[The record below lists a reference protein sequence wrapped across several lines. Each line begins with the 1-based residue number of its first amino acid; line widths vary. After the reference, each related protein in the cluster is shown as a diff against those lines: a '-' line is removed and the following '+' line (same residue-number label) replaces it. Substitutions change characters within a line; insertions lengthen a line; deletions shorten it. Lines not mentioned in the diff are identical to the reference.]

1 MPKYFYRATVLDGT
15 VVDGR
20 VDAESIE
27 QARSQL
33 ETEGLVIQ
41 YIREHKSSVWSQGIS
56 LHVSVHDIAF
66 FTKNFSVMMGAGLT
80 VVDSLIIAEAQA
92 NGRLKKIL
100 QSILQRVESGHSLA
114 DALAKHKRYFPGT
127 YVDVI
132 RNGELSGTLSDSM
145 EKLSDRLES
154 DLSLRRKIKAA
165 LVYPVIVIVAII
177 LLTSILSIYVL
188 PRLTRLFLSLD
199 VELPASTRFLLWVSE
214 FLVQYWILI
223 LIVLAVVII
232 AVRFLLIIPAMRK
245 LWHRLLLHLPVI
257 GDISRNVHLAR
268 FAGTLGSLL
277 KSGVPIAE
285 SFDSVIHSASNE
297 IYRDRLREA
306 LHHIERGGSLADFL
320 EGHRRMFPATVTRM
334 ISVGERTGRLDD
346 ILIYLGKYYEVEVDS
361 STKQLSTTLEPII
374 LIIIGAVVLFVGL
387 SVITP
392 IYQFTASVGQI

>member
-1 MPKYFYRATVLDGT
+1 MPKYFYQATGLDGT

-20 VDAESIE
+20 VDAESVD

-41 YIREHKSSVWSQGIS
+41 YIREHKSSAWNQSIS
-56 LHVSVHDIAF
+56 FRVTVHDIAF

-92 NGRLKKIL
+92 SGRLKRIL
-100 QSILQRVESGHSLA
+100 QSILQQVESGHSLA

-145 EKLSDRLES
+145 EKLSERLES

-165 LVYPVIVIVAII
+165 LVYPFIVMGAII
-177 LLTSILSIYVL
+177 TLTSILSIYVL

-199 VELPASTRFLLWVSE
+199 VELPASTRFLLWVSD
-214 FLVQYWILI
+214 FLVNYWIII
-223 LIVLAVVII
+223 LISLAVIII
-232 AVRFLLIIPAMRK
+232 ATRFLLIVPAMRK
-245 LWHRLLLHLPVI
+245 LWHRILLHLPVI
-257 GDISRNVHLAR
+257 GDISRNLHLAR

-320 EGHRRMFPATVTRM
+320 EGHRRMFPVTVTRM
-334 ISVGERTGRLDD
+334 ISVGERTGQLDD

-361 STKQLSTTLEPII
+361 STKQLSTTLEPLL

-392 IYQFTASVGQI
+392 IYQFTASVGRI

>member
-1 MPKYFYRATVLDGT
+1 MPKYFYRATGLDGT

-20 VDAESIE
+20 VDAESVD

-41 YIREHKSSVWSQGIS
+41 YIREHKSSAWNQS
-56 LHVSVHDIAF
+56 LSFRITVHDIAF

-92 NGRLKKIL
+92 SGRLKRIL
-100 QSILQRVESGHSLA
+100 QSILQQVESGHSLA

-145 EKLSDRLES
+145 EKLSERLES

-165 LVYPVIVIVAII
+165 LVYPVIVMGAII
-177 LLTSILSIYVL
+177 TLTSILSIYVL

-199 VELPASTRFLLWVSE
+199 VELPASTRFLLWVSD
-214 FLVQYWILI
+214 FLVNYWIII
-223 LIVLAVVII
+223 LISLAVIII
-232 AVRFLLIIPAMRK
+232 ATRFLLIVPVMRK
-245 LWHRLLLHLPVI
+245 LWHRILLHLPVI
-257 GDISRNVHLAR
+257 GDISRNLHLAR

-306 LHHIERGGSLADFL
+306 LNHIERGGSLADFL
-320 EGHRRMFPATVTRM
+320 EGHRRMFPVTVTRM
-334 ISVGERTGRLDD
+334 ISVGERTGQLDD

-361 STKQLSTTLEPII
+361 STKQLSTTLEPIL

-392 IYQFTASVGQI
+392 IYQFTASVGRI

>member
-1 MPKYFYRATVLDGT
+1 MPKYFYRATGLDGT

-20 VDAESIE
+20 VDAESVD

-41 YIREHKSSVWSQGIS
+41 YIREHKSSAWNQSIS
-56 LHVSVHDIAF
+56 FRVTVHDIAF

-92 NGRLKKIL
+92 SGRLKRIL
-100 QSILQRVESGHSLA
+100 QSILQQVESGHSLA

-145 EKLSDRLES
+145 EKLSERLES

-165 LVYPVIVIVAII
+165 LVYPFIVMGAII
-177 LLTSILSIYVL
+177 TLTSILSIYVL

-199 VELPASTRFLLWVSE
+199 VELPASTRFLLWVSD
-214 FLVQYWILI
+214 FLVNYWIII
-223 LIVLAVVII
+223 LISLVVII
-232 AVRFLLIIPAMRK
+232 IATRFLLIVPVMRK
-245 LWHRLLLHLPVI
+245 LWHRILLHLPVI
-257 GDISRNVHLAR
+257 GDISRNLHLAR

-306 LHHIERGGSLADFL
+306 LNHIERGGSLAEFL
-320 EGHRRMFPATVTRM
+320 EGHRRMFPVTVTRM
-334 ISVGERTGRLDD
+334 ISVGERTGQLDD

-361 STKQLSTTLEPII
+361 STKQLSTTLEPLL

-392 IYQFTASVGQI
+392 IYQFTASVGRI

>member
-1 MPKYFYRATVLDGT
+1 MPKYFYRATGLDGT

-20 VDAESIE
+20 VDAESVD

-41 YIREHKSSVWSQGIS
+41 YIREHKSSAWNQS
-56 LHVSVHDIAF
+56 LSFRITVHDIAF

-92 NGRLKKIL
+92 SGRLKRIL
-100 QSILQRVESGHSLA
+100 QSILQQVESGHSLA

-145 EKLSDRLES
+145 EKLSERLES

-165 LVYPVIVIVAII
+165 LVYPVIVMGAII
-177 LLTSILSIYVL
+177 TLTSILSIYVL

-199 VELPASTRFLLWVSE
+199 VELPASTRFLLWVSD
-214 FLVQYWILI
+214 FLVNYWIII
-223 LIVLAVVII
+223 LISLAVIII
-232 AVRFLLIIPAMRK
+232 ATRFLLIVPAMRK
-245 LWHRLLLHLPVI
+245 LWHRILLHLPVI
-257 GDISRNVHLAR
+257 GDISRNLHLAR

-306 LHHIERGGSLADFL
+306 LNHIERGGSLADFL
-320 EGHRRMFPATVTRM
+320 EGHRRMFPVTVTRM
-334 ISVGERTGRLDD
+334 ISVGERTGQLDD

-361 STKQLSTTLEPII
+361 STKQLSTTLEPIL

-392 IYQFTASVGQI
+392 IYQFTASVGRI